1 MGTTGNED
9 QFCYVAVSSSWCKPG
24 TLVEIFNILDLD
36 LGWLTWMNA
45 GQLARGSK
53 RTCHARKEAPLVAA
67 DKGAQVVRRFAI
79 VQKPAVSTS
88 VPGIPQRTGTEMSS
102 E

>member
-1 MGTTGNED
+1 MLP
-9 QFCYVAVSSSWCKPG
+9 VLPPG

-36 LGWLTWMNA
+36 LGWLTWMLNA

-53 RTCHARKEAPLVAA
+53 RTCYARKEAPLVAV

-79 VQKPAVSTS
+79 VQIPAVSTS